1 MTDQFED
8 KAVIV
13 TGASSGLGRAIA
25 KRFGEAG
32 ANVTNADIQPDPQT
46 GGTPTHEAINEADN
60 DGEAKYVETDVS
72 SKEDVQVAV
81 DATVS
86 EYGSLDVM
94 VNNAGVTK
102 IAPAEEM
109 DLDDWRW
116 VIDVNLT
123 GVFIGSQIA
132 GQQMLEQE
140 DGGSIVNMASMM
152 GEMGLQKRSPYC
164 AAKGGVINLTR
175 TLAVEWAPED
185 IYVNAL
191 APGYIYT
198 DITEQTQDSADYS
211 NEDIRRRTPV
221 GRYGTPEE
229 MAENI
234 LFLARDDHFVT
245 GEVLHADGGWSADGW
260 GYRE

>member
-8 KAVIV
+8 SAVIV
-13 TGASSGLGRAIA
+13 TGASSGIGRAIA

-32 ANVTNADIQPDPQT
+32 ANVTNADLQPEPQT
-46 GGTPTHEAINEADN
+46 GGTPTHELINEADH
-60 DGEAKYVETDVS
+60 DGEATYVETDVS
-72 SKEDVQVAV
+72 STEDVQVAV

-86 EYGSLDVM
+86 EYGRLDVM

-109 DLDDWRW
+109 DIDDWRW

-132 GQQMLEQE
+132 GRQMLEQE
-140 DGGSIVNMASMM
+140 AGGSIVNMASMM
-152 GEMGLQKRSPYC
+152 GQMGLQKRSPYC

-175 TLAVEWAPED
+175 TLAVEWAAED

-211 NEDIRRRTPV
+211 NEDIRRRTPA

-229 MAENI
+229 MAENV
-234 LFLARDDHFVT
+234 LFLARHDHFVT

-260 GYRE
+260 GYQE